1 MINFLKKKSRIKPF
15 FKQMIK
21 LRENV
26 LLRKKLLKFK
36 RRKWNTYVFHAK
48 RKLQKRYL
56 KYKIKNIQ
64 GYSVTSKPN
73 KWTGFKGKYR
83 TILQIYKRFKL
94 FYGLFSKSSVKK
106 IVRKIKKKKS
116 NNYLKLSLYRVIE
129 RRLDAVIYRSKFS
142 YTIKSAKQHILH
154 GNVKVN
160 GNTITNPSFLLRT
173 GDLIQL
179 SRDKFYIKKEIYE
192 RSFRT
197 VWPHP
202 PSHLNINYK
211 TLQIIVGTIDYKN
224 LSSCFHFQL
233 KPENMILDFFYH

>member
-1 MINFLKKKSRIKPF
+1 MTLFFLKKNRIKPF

-26 LLRKKLLKFK
+26 LLQKKLLKFK
-36 RRKWNTYVFHAK
+36 RRKWNIYVFHAK

-94 FYGLFSKSSVKK
+94 FYGLFYKSSVKK
-106 IVRKIKKKKS
+106 IIRKIKKKRDEK
-116 NNYLKLSLYRVIE
+116 YLKLLLYKVVE

-160 GNTITNPSFLLRT
+160 GNIVTNPAFPLRT

-179 SRDKFYIKKEIYE
+179 ARRSHITREILE
-192 RSFRT
+192 RSFKR

-211 TLQIIVGTIDYKN
+211 TLQIIVGVINYKN
-224 LSSCFHFQL
+224 LSSCFHFQI

>member
-1 MINFLKKKSRIKPF
+1 MPKLLGEKKSRIKPF

-26 LLRKKLLKFK
+26 LLQKKLLKFK
-36 RRKWNTYVFHAK
+36 RRKWLTYVFHIT
-48 RKLQKRYL
+48 RKLKKRYF

-64 GYSVTSKPN
+64 GYSVSSKPN

-83 TILQIYKRFKL
+83 TILHIYKRFKL
-94 FYGLFSKSSVKK
+94 FYGIFHKNSVKK
-106 IVRKIKKKKS
+106 IIKEIRKKRTEK
-116 NNYLKLSLYRVIE
+116 YLKQFFYEVTE

-142 YTIKSAKQHILH
+142 YTIKSAKQLIKQ

-160 GNTITNPSFLLRT
+160 GNIITNPSFPLRK
-173 GDLIQL
+173 GDLIQMTRR
-179 SRDKFYIKKEIYE
+179 SHITKEIAK
-192 RSFRT
+192 RSFKR

-211 TLQIIVGTIDYKN
+211 TLQIIIGELNYNN